1 MFCRKDRGRGMN
13 PFIWLIITIIQ
24 LYTYVV
30 IATVIV
36 SWLIAFN
43 VINLHNPFVR
53 QIAYILAQLTEPLL
67 DPIRRVL
74 PSLGGLDI
82 SPVILL
88 LLLYFL
94 QRLIFWYVP

>member
-1 MFCRKDRGRGMN
+1 MN

-36 SWLIAFN
+36 SWLVAFN
-43 VINLHNPFVR
+43 VINLHNPIVR

-67 DPIRRVL
+67 EPIRRVL

-94 QRLIFWYVP
+94 QRLILWYVP

>member
-1 MFCRKDRGRGMN
+1 MN

>member
-1 MFCRKDRGRGMN
+1 MN
-13 PFIWLIITIIQ
+13 PFIWLIITVIQ
-24 LYTYVV
+24 LYTYIV
-30 IATVIV
+30 IATVII

-43 VINLHNPFVR
+43 VVNLHNPVVR
-53 QIAYILAQLTEPLL
+53 QVAYILGQLTEPLL
-67 DPIRRVL
+67 DPIRRTL

-94 QRLIFWYVP
+94 QRLILWYVP

>member
-1 MFCRKDRGRGMN
+1 
-13 PFIWLIITIIQ
+13 
-24 LYTYVV
+24 
-30 IATVIV
+30 
-36 SWLIAFN
+36 

-53 QIAYILAQLTEPLL
+53 QVAYILAQLTEPLL

>member
-1 MFCRKDRGRGMN
+1 MN

-53 QIAYILAQLTEPLL
+53 QVAYILAQLTEPLL

>member
-1 MFCRKDRGRGMN
+1 MN

-43 VINLHNPFVR
+43 VINLHNPIVR

-67 DPIRRVL
+67 EPIRRVL

-94 QRLIFWYVP
+94 QRLIIWYVP

>member
-1 MFCRKDRGRGMN
+1 MN

-36 SWLIAFN
+36 SWLVAFN
-43 VINLHNPFVR
+43 VINLHNPIVR

-67 DPIRRVL
+67 EPIRRVL
-74 PSLGGLDI
+74 PSFGGLDI

-94 QRLIFWYVP
+94 QRLILWYVP

>member
-1 MFCRKDRGRGMN
+1 MN
-13 PFIWLIITIIQ
+13 PFIWLIITVIQ
-24 LYTYVV
+24 LYTYIV

-43 VINLHNPFVR
+43 VINLHNPVVR
-53 QIAYILAQLTEPLL
+53 QITYILGQLTEPLL
-67 DPIRRVL
+67 DPIRRAM

-94 QRLIFWYVP
+94 QRLILWYVP

>member
-1 MFCRKDRGRGMN
+1 MN
-13 PFIWLIITIIQ
+13 PFIWLIITVIQ
-24 LYTYVV
+24 LYTYIV
-30 IATVIV
+30 IATVII

-43 VINLHNPFVR
+43 VVNLHNPVVR
-53 QIAYILAQLTEPLL
+53 QIAYILGQLTEPLL
-67 DPIRRVL
+67 DPIRRTL

-94 QRLIFWYVP
+94 QRLILWYVP

>member
-1 MFCRKDRGRGMN
+1 MN
-13 PFIWLIITIIQ
+13 PFIWLIITVIQ
-24 LYTYVV
+24 LYTYIVV
-30 IATVIV
+30 ATVIV

-43 VINLHNPFVR
+43 VINLHNPVVR
-53 QIAYILAQLTEPLL
+53 QITYILGQLTEPLL

-94 QRLIFWYVP
+94 QRLILWYVP

>member
-1 MFCRKDRGRGMN
+1 MN
-13 PFIWLIITIIQ
+13 PFIWLIITVIQ
-24 LYTYVV
+24 LYTYIVV
-30 IATVIV
+30 ATVIV

-43 VINLHNPFVR
+43 VVNLHNPVVR
-53 QIAYILAQLTEPLL
+53 QITYILGQLTEPLL

-94 QRLIFWYVP
+94 QRLILWYVP

>member
-1 MFCRKDRGRGMN
+1 MN

-43 VINLHNPFVR
+43 VINLHNPVVR

-67 DPIRRVL
+67 EPIRRVL

>member
-1 MFCRKDRGRGMN
+1 MN
-13 PFIWLIITIIQ
+13 PFIWLIITVIQ
-24 LYTYVV
+24 LYTYIV
-30 IATVIV
+30 IATVIL

-43 VINLHNPFVR
+43 VINLHNPVVR
-53 QIAYILAQLTEPLL
+53 QIAYILGQLTEPLL
-67 DPIRRVL
+67 DPIRRTL

-94 QRLIFWYVP
+94 QRLILWYVP